1 MDWANSQKADFRSM
15 GISRFSRS
23 GPDAWKLPASVFVL
37 VFILLSAVQ
46 FFVEMPML
54 ILERFMEGGGWI
66 EILIVSLYGAFLA
79 HKMRDP
85 DRAPRW
91 RSISWTLFS
100 VVFFSQLLLGLMGF
114 DRFLMTGDLHLPVPA
129 MILAGP
135 VYRWEVSFMTL
146 LFISTV
152 VLTGPAWCSHL
163 CYFGAI
169 DHQLAGQSRKKK
181 RYTDKRSLRYTLL
194 FVFIA
199 AALSMR
205 IAGVEARMATLA
217 GIMAGVIG
225 LLVMFFFST
234 RQKQMVH
241 CTRFCPVG
249 TLVMHLK
256 KINPF
261 RMDISSECTA
271 CLACVPHCRHG
282 ALNARAIE
290 RGKPDD
296 SCTYCGDC
304 LAGCHRGSIRYNFP
318 GLNSRNARN
327 LYLVLTISLHAVFM
341 ALGRI

>member
-1 MDWANSQKADFRSM
+1 MAKSQPYRSAK
-15 GISRFSRS
+15 
-23 GPDAWKLPASVFVL
+23 DNWKLPAGVFGMVFVL
-37 VFILLSAVQ
+37 LSCVQ
-46 FFVEMPML
+46 YFVEMPML
-54 ILERFMEGGGWI
+54 ILERFISGGGWI
-66 EILIVSLYGAFLA
+66 EVLLVALYGGFLA

-100 VVFFSQLLLGLMGF
+100 VVFFSQLFLGLSGL

-129 MILAGP
+129 MILGGP
-135 VYRWEVSFMTL
+135 LYLWEVSFMTL
-146 LFISTV
+146 LFLSTV

-169 DHQLAGQSRKKK
+169 DHQLAGQSREKK
-181 RYTDKRSLRYTLL
+181 RYPDKRALRYTLL

-199 AALSMR
+199 TALLMR
-205 IAGVEARMATLA
+205 ITGVETRIATLA
-217 GIMAGVIG
+217 GITAGVIG
-225 LLVMFFFST
+225 LLILLIFSP
-234 RQKQMVH
+234 RQSGMVH

-261 RMDISSECTA
+261 RVYIGQQCTT
-271 CLACVPHCRHG
+271 CLACVPYCRYG
-282 ALNARAIE
+282 ALNAHAIQ
-290 RGKPDD
+290 RGKPQD

-304 LAGCHRGSIRYNFP
+304 LAACHRSSIRYSFP
-318 GLNSRNARN
+318 GLSSRNARN
-327 LYLVLTISLHAVFM
+327 LYLLLTLSFHAIFM